1 MPWVDE
7 IEALASIYEQ
17 EFSIQSNTA
26 RSYGIIIKEKM
37 HEVYLYW
44 TMPGDYP
51 SQSPPSYELSAPW
64 MDRKTK
70 EKLHQCLDD
79 LYLNNK
85 GECVIFQ
92 WVERKGMFM
101 SKPGKIGVN
110 RKLTRKNQ
118 NVAPLN
124 AVHNGPEITHGEVIV
139 DRKSIFQGHA
149 ARVNSVDDVK
159 AVLATLKLNR
169 KIQNAKHNI
178 VAYRIEQR
186 TAKGHKLVQ
195 EFDEDGEAHSGGRML
210 HLLQVHDLKN
220 TVVVVTRWFGGI
232 QIGPDGHI
240 TNAAK
245 QAIQQ
250 AGLLNK

>member
-1 MPWVDE
+1 MENINFTKQVDE
-7 IEALASIYEQ
+7 IEALASIYEH

-26 RSYGIIIKEKM
+26 RSYGIIIKGNM

-79 LYLNNK
+79 LYLNNE

-92 WVERKGMFM
+92 WVERIRDIMHSIETRQDRGKPKIDKKK
-101 SKPGKIGVN
+101 SKRRPAEC
-110 RKLTRKNQ
+110 T
-118 NVAPLN
+118 NV

-178 VAYRIEQR
+178 VAYRIEQK

-195 EFDEDGEAHSGGRML
+195 EFDEDGEAHSGGRM
-210 HLLQVHDLKN
+210 
-220 TVVVVTRWFGGI
+220 FGGI
-232 QIGPDGHI
+232 QIGPDRFRHI